1 MFLNLFKVGR
11 KKPKIWNC
19 IVSIY
24 TIARESVRDSNC
36 IVGAIVPRDSESLSA
51 LSIAVQRGAPMGAL
65 GVTKRSLVTETNRAK
80 KPQEIH
86 MPDGYKPPFEFPGL
100 WQEASVGN

>member
-1 MFLNLFKVGR
+1 MFVV
-11 KKPKIWNC
+11 KKIKKWNC

-36 IVGAIVPRDSESLSA
+36 IVGAIVPRDFESLSA
-51 LSIAVQRGAPMGAL
+51 LARAVQRGAPMGAL
-65 GVTKRSLVTETNRAK
+65 GVTKRSLVTETTLLANRAK
-80 KPQEIH
+80 KPQDSH
-86 MPDGYKPPFEFPGL
+86 VPDGYRPPFQFPGL